1 MTIAEV
7 EELVPAG
14 ELDPDAVHT
23 PGIYVQ
29 RVVQGDRMGLIE
41 RLTLADAPSESFS
54 PETNPNDAM
63 RERIVRRAALEL
75 SDGDYVNLGAS
86 LPHLAAPDHATLPR
100 PAHAPQPPPHAPRTS
115 ASAIGRASKS
125 GSRRTAA
132 GIGMP
137 TLVSNYVP
145 SGVNITL
152 QAENGMLGVGPF
164 PNSGKVQPT
173 PHPPLPPP
181 APPVTAAPAPAPR
194 SRSPLPA
201 GGRAQASDAQ
211 GGDG

>member
-1 MTIAEV
+1 M
-7 EELVPAG
+7 PAG

-86 LPHLAAPDHATLPR
+86 LPHLAVPDHATAVPDHATAVLSARTAPAAPR
-100 PAHAPQPPPHAPRTS
+100 TARLSVGHRSRLEIPHAPHGRRHRHAHPRLQLRALRRQHHATS
-115 ASAIGRASKS
+115 GERHA
-125 GSRRTAA
+125 RRR
-132 GIGMP
+132 
-137 TLVSNYVP
+137 
-145 SGVNITL
+145 
-152 QAENGMLGVGPF
+152 
-164 PNSGKVQPT
+164 
-173 PHPPLPPP
+173 PLP
-181 APPVTAAPAPAPR
+181 
-194 SRSPLPA
+194 
-201 GGRAQASDAQ
+201 Q
-211 GGDG
+211 

>member
-29 RVVQGDRMGLIE
+29 RVVRGERMGLIE
-41 RLTLADAPSESFS
+41 RLALSNVPSSSFS

-86 LPHLAAPDHATLPR
+86 LTHLAAPDHAT
-100 PAHAPQPPPHAPRTS
+100 
-115 ASAIGRASKS
+115 
-125 GSRRTAA
+125 
-132 GIGMP
+132 
-137 TLVSNYVP
+137 
-145 SGVNITL
+145 
-152 QAENGMLGVGPF
+152 
-164 PNSGKVQPT
+164 
-173 PHPPLPPP
+173 
-181 APPVTAAPAPAPR
+181 AAPSAHTSPAAPIVARRP
-194 SRSPLPA
+194 SA
-201 GGRAQASDAQ
+201 RAT
-211 GGDG
+211 

>member
-1 MTIAEV
+1 VTIAEV

-54 PETNPNDAM
+54 PRTNPNDAM

-86 LPHLAAPDHATLPR
+86 LPHLAAPDHATAAPSRTSPAASRTARLSVGYLSRLQIR
-100 PAHAPQPPPHAPRTS
+100 PAPH
-115 ASAIGRASKS
+115 
-125 GSRRTAA
+125 
-132 GIGMP
+132 GIG
-137 TLVSNYVP
+137 
-145 SGVNITL
+145 GRRHRH
-152 QAENGMLGVGPF
+152 AH
-164 PNSGKVQPT
+164 
-173 PHPPLPPP
+173 PHPHPHPNP
-181 APPVTAAPAPAPR
+181 
-194 SRSPLPA
+194 
-201 GGRAQASDAQ
+201 
-211 GGDG
+211 